1 MDWSLDANRRFLLNA
16 ARAAGG
22 ALLFSLPLLMT
33 VEMWR
38 LGFTMEPWRL
48 AALLGVSL
56 PVLVGLARF
65 SGFNDPAGLL
75 DEAVDACVAVA
86 VGAGV
91 SAALLTALAV
101 IGGGPVSWPEAA
113 GKVIL
118 QTVPAAMGA
127 VFAVSQLG
135 RPAEDGGGA
144 GGPDEGGSDDDHSDD
159 DLSDD
164 DLSDES
170 QSDAHRDAAA
180 YGRELFLMVAGALFL
195 AFSVAPTEE
204 VVLLAHMVGP
214 WRAMLIAAASVAV
227 MHAFVYVVQFRGQ
240 HRAPEGVSAGSVFL
254 RLTVVGYALC
264 LLLSLFCLW
273 AFGRADGVAWGE
285 LAVAVVV
292 LSLPAAVGAAAA
304 RLIL

>member
-1 MDWSLDANRRFLLNA
+1 MDRSPEANRRFLLNA

-33 VEMWR
+33 MEMWR
-38 LGFTMEPWRL
+38 LGFTMEPHRL
-48 AALLGVSL
+48 AVLLAVSL

-65 SGFNDPAGLL
+65 SGFNEPAGLL

-91 SAALLTALAV
+91 SAVTLAALAV
-101 IGGGPVSWPEAA
+101 IGDGPVSWAEAA

-127 VFAVSQLG
+127 VFAASQLG
-135 RPAEDGGGA
+135 NPGEDGGK
-144 GGPDEGGSDDDHSDD
+144 PED
-159 DLSDD
+159 
-164 DLSDES
+164 SDE
-170 QSDAHRDAAA
+170 DETAAHRDAAA
-180 YGRELFLMVAGALFL
+180 YGRELFLMLAGALFL

-204 VVLLAHMVGP
+204 VVLLVHMTGP
-214 WRAMLIAAASVAV
+214 WRAMLIAVASVAV

-240 HRAPEGVSAGSVFL
+240 HRAPDGVSAWGVFA
-254 RLTVVGYALC
+254 RLTVVGYAIC

-273 AFGRADGVAWGE
+273 VFGRADGMAWGQ
-285 LAVAVVV
+285 LAVAAVL